1 MTLVARAAEDRD
13 VGSSRRSGQ
22 RGFGFVEVVITL
34 LVVVVAGF
42 LLFRYVGSTAGTLE
56 TMQEQ
61 RPFAGA
67 RLAADRA
74 TLNQIQRAIREHQA
88 EHGRW
93 PANKAAVI
101 ALFAAPPQLQCSGSD
116 FEYDPSTGTASLVPV
131 DPGRC

>member
-1 MTLVARAAEDRD
+1 LTPVAWAAEDRE
-13 VGSSRRSGQ
+13 VGSSRPSGQ
-22 RGFGFVEVVITL
+22 RGFGFVEVVIIL

-42 LLFRYVGSTAGTLE
+42 VLFRYVGSTARTLE
-56 TMQEQ
+56 GMQEQ

-67 RLAADRA
+67 RLAADQA

-93 PANKAAVI
+93 PADKAAVL

-116 FEYDPSTGTASLVPV
+116 FEYDPSTGAVRLVSV

>member
-1 MTLVARAAEDRD
+1 LTPVARAAEDRNVD
-13 VGSSRRSGQ
+13 SSRRRGQ
-22 RGFGFVEVVITL
+22 RGFGFVEVIITL

-42 LLFRYVGSTAGTLE
+42 LLFRYVGSTASTLD

-67 RLAADRA
+67 RLAADQA

-93 PANKAAVI
+93 PADKAAVL
-101 ALFAAPPQLQCSGSD
+101 ALFAAPPKLQCSGSD
-116 FEYDPSTGTASLVPV
+116 FEYEPSSGAVRLVTA